1 MIVLAGILVALGA
14 ITFVLAPLVQH
25 IAAPLKDGPDAVVEL
40 RELYALKDVAYETI
54 HDIEF
59 DYHAG
64 KISEADYR
72 AMTGR
77 YSREAAHLL
86 GRIEAL
92 EATLSRPP
100 ARRPEAG

>member
-1 MIVLAGILVALGA
+1 MLVLAGILVTLGTVAL
-14 ITFVLAPLVQH
+14 VLAPLVLR

-40 RELYALKDVAYETI
+40 RELYALKEITYETI
-54 HDIEF
+54 RDIEF

-77 YSREAAHLL
+77 YTREAALLL
-86 GRIEAL
+86 GRIDAL
-92 EATLSRPP
+92 EAPLQRPP
-100 ARRPEAG
+100 ARRPQTG

>member
-1 MIVLAGILVALGA
+1 MFVLAGILVTLGA
-14 ITFVLAPLVQH
+14 ITFVLAPLALH

-40 RELYALKDVAYETI
+40 GELYALKDLTYETI

-64 KISEADYR
+64 KITEADYR

-77 YSREAAHLL
+77 YSREAAQIL

-92 EATLSRPP
+92 EAILPRPT